1 MTSAMHGES
10 GYERIER
17 DAYYTPA
24 WCTEALLR
32 HVEFQEP
39 IWEPAA
45 GNGAMS
51 EVLEQSYRVYTS
63 DIHPIVP
70 ITLMQDFFTARAD
83 PGWTAIVTNPPYNR
97 AEAFIKRAL
106 YLTSS
111 VTARPGGKVVMLL
124 RNEYDS
130 ASTRQHLFS
139 KCPQFAL
146 KLVLTRRPKWFAD
159 DKASPRH
166 NFSWFVWDWA
176 HEGPAEI
183 RWDQ

>member
-1 MTSAMHGES
+1 MKDPALYSS

-32 HVEFQEP
+32 HVDFYGLT
-39 IWEPAA
+39 WEPAVGEYHMADVLKGA
-45 GNGAMS
+45 G
-51 EVLEQSYRVYTS
+51 VDVITS
-63 DIHPIVP
+63 DINMGI
-70 ITLMQDFFTARAD
+70 DFLTVQR
-83 PGWTAIVTNPPYNR
+83 PSKVKNVITNPPYSL
-97 AEAFIKRAL
+97 AKEFIEQAL
-106 YLTSS
+106 GATGLF
-111 VTARPGGKVVMLL
+111 RGKVAMLL

-146 KLVLTRRPKWFAD
+146 KLVLTKRPRWFSD
-159 DKASPRH
+159 NKASPRH